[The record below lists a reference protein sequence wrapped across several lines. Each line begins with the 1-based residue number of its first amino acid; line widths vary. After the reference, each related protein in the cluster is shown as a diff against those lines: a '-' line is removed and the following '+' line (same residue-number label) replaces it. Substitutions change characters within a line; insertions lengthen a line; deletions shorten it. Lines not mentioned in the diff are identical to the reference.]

1 MLIGCICLGVLFVIV
16 CVSLILDFSYDSR
29 EEKCIQYIE
38 SKGYIKA
45 SAIKWHDSTMHDIIY
60 QYRKHYNI
68 PSEQKLYVKVCYGN
82 YQLNMVDIMMERRFD
97 KVSFISGADIKLF
110 CENKIPVKNITSYE
124 TVIKFDKYGNI
135 TYDI

>member
-1 MLIGCICLGVLFVIV
+1 MLIGCICLGVLFLIV
-16 CVSLILDFSYDSR
+16 CVSLILDFNYDSR

-45 SAIKWHDSTMHDIIY
+45 GAIKWQDSTMYDVIY

-68 PSEQKLYVKVCYGN
+68 PAEQKLYVKVCYGN
-82 YQLNMVDIMMERRFD
+82 YQLNMIDIMMERRFD